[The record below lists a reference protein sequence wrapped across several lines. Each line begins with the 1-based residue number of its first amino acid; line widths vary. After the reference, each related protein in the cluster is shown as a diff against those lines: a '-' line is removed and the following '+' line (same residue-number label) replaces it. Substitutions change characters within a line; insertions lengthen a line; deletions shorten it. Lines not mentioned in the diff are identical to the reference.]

1 MNYDFKTDCDSNNN
15 CNSNAK
21 NSSEIDLDN
30 LTFEFISEINDKL
43 YEDLSNITNICNNF
57 DNVKNTFFIDNED
70 CETTIDN
77 EPNENIKDNNTLEDD
92 YSKVIIAKKDK
103 TIIGFISIYLI
114 DESTAEICGLYCP
127 NIAIITLAII
137 LWRSFLMKWKISIFP
152 FLLQKIIRQLQIFLE
167 PMVII
172 QVPLNVQ
179 WLLTQTT
186 LLKSLHPLTVQ
197 LILRKQKM
205 KMKLYL
211 RFLKIITTLVPV
223 S

>member
-43 YEDLSNITNICNNF
+43 YEYLSNIANICNKF

-114 DESTAEICGLYCP
+114 DESTAEICGFVLPEYRNN
-127 NIAIITLAII
+127 NIGNY
-137 LWRSFLMKWKISIFP
+137 LMEKLSLFP
-152 FLLQKIIRQLQIFLE
+152 FLLQKIIRQLQIFLK

-186 LLKSLHPLTVQ
+186 LSKSLHPLTVQ

>member
-15 CNSNAK
+15 CNSNTK

-43 YEDLSNITNICNNF
+43 YEDLSNIANKF

-92 YSKVIIAKKDK
+92 YSKVIVAKKDK
-103 TIIGFISIYLI
+103 TIVGFISIYLI
-114 DESTAEICGLYCP
+114 DESTAEICGFVLPEYRNN
-127 NIAIITLAII
+127 NIGN
-137 LWRSFLMKWKISIFP
+137 FLMKWKISIFP
-152 FLLQKIIRQLQIFLE
+152 FLLQKIIRQLQIFLK

-186 LLKSLHPLTVQ
+186 LSKSLHPLTVQ

-205 KMKLYL
+205 K
-211 RFLKIITTLVPV
+211 I
-223 S
+223 

>member
-1 MNYDFKTDCDSNNN
+1 MKYNFKTNCDSNNN

-43 YEDLSNITNICNNF
+43 YEDLSNIANICNKF

-77 EPNENIKDNNTLEDD
+77 ETNENIKDNNTLEDD

-103 TIIGFISIYLI
+103 TIVGFISIYLI
-114 DESTAEICGLYCP
+114 DESTAEICGFVLPEYRNN
-127 NIAIITLAII
+127 NIGNY
-137 LWRSFLMKWKISIFP
+137 LMEWKISIFP

-186 LLKSLHPLTVQ
+186 LSKSLHPLTVQ